1 MSQIN
6 GLEVRNGQVYE
17 PALGVPTQAIPAPDG
32 KSIALVRAAVLYG
45 PNGEPVA
52 GRPGASQP
60 SQAVLI
66 GGSDGSNLQA
76 LSVIP
81 NNTAVPATYQVVM
94 IGGNSDGY
102 AEAIDLLPQPIGND
116 GLASSSFFG
125 PYTST
130 GMLGYNGTSWDRA
143 RVIPGATGVLA
154 TPYSGTKNLALTA
167 SAEVKATPGVIGT
180 FVNTG
185 TTTSP
190 TITVYDNTAASGTVV
205 WSGTLAAGQVLPL
218 GMPCGVG
225 IYVALS
231 AAGTITLSYA

>member
-1 MSQIN
+1 MAVIN
-6 GLEVRNGQVYE
+6 GLQVRGGQVYE
-17 PALGVPTQAIPAPDG
+17 PALGVPTQAIAAPDG

-81 NNTAVPATYQVVM
+81 
-94 IGGNSDGY
+94 
-102 AEAIDLLPQPIGND
+102 
-116 GLASSSFFG
+116 
-125 PYTST
+125 
-130 GMLGYNGTSWDRA
+130 
-143 RVIPGATGVLA
+143 GATGVLA

-180 FVNTG
+180 LVNTG

-190 TITVYDNTAASGTVV
+190 TITVYDNTAAAGTVV
-205 WSGTLAAGQVLPL
+205 WSGTLAAGQVLSL

-225 IYVALS
+225 IYVGLS